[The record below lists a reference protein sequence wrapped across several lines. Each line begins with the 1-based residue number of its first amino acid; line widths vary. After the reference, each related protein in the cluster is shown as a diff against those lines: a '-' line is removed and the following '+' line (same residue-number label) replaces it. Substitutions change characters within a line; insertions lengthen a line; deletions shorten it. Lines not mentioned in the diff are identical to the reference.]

1 MGIDCEFIEHEGLC
15 LEVDNEVCHDN
26 ARFPIAEIT
35 FALTHGPEHLDPDC
49 THKRGKGGVSQVTA
63 IIDVTGLQ
71 GNYATKSYAGCAVSF
86 VRVMHLIIHQK
97 KVWKAKKQEQKAVI
111 IGS

>member
-1 MGIDCEFIEHEGLC
+1 MGIDCEFIGHEGFC
-15 LEVDNEVCHDN
+15 LEVDNDVCHDN

-35 FALTHGPEHLDPDC
+35 FALTHGPEHLGPGC
-49 THKRGKGGVSQVTA
+49 THKSDKGVVSQVTA

-71 GNYATKSYAGCAVSF
+71 GNYAAKSYAGCAVSF

-97 KVWKAKKQEQKAVI
+97 KFGKQKNRN
-111 IGS
+111 GKL